1 MARYNQILEIE
12 SDLAGEGLRIG
23 MAMSRFNEE
32 IGDGLLAACVA
43 ELAKHGVR
51 DEDVLLVTVPGALEL
66 PLALREMALTEDF
79 HALIA
84 LGAVIRG
91 QTPHFDYV
99 AGEAARGVMEV
110 MLSKKIPIA
119 FGVLT
124 TNTERQARDRAG
136 GRRGNKGEEAA
147 RTVIEMVYMMKGRK

>member
-91 QTPHFDYV
+91 ETYHFEVVSNESARGLMEVQLETGIPVVNAILTTEDEGQ
-99 AGEAARGVMEV
+99 ALHRMAEKGADAARV
-110 MLSKKIPIA
+110 A
-119 FGVLT
+119 
-124 TNTERQARDRAG
+124 
-136 GRRGNKGEEAA
+136 
-147 RTVIEMVYMMKGRK
+147 IEMANLLLKLDEK